1 MKDMSGEEDTM
12 ATLLDDRL
20 VSDAME
26 NLDEWSGDA
35 QRITRTLRIEDV
47 DGLLAAVAEAA
58 DALDHHPEVERD
70 GDSVTFT
77 LWTHSAGGVTELDIA
92 LAARIND
99 LVLATQHLQRDASGE
114 LHSVVG
120 APTDDGAVEGRT
132 VTADPNFPTPGKTT
146 PSRPAESTTGDP
158 HPSSGSEGRD
168 APTMNEPSTPRQ
180 DAGMI
185 VVPDAEPGSVE
196 PQPGNAAA
204 PGMHENTD
212 AAD

>member
-1 MKDMSGEEDTM
+1 M

-20 VSDAME
+20 VSDAMT

-35 QRITRTLRIEDV
+35 HRISRTLQVDDV
-47 DGLLAAVAEAA
+47 DALLAAVGETA
-58 DALDHHPEVERD
+58 DAMDHHPEISRD
-70 GDSVTFT
+70 GDGVTFT

-92 LAARIND
+92 LASRIDD
-99 LVLATQHLQRDASGE
+99 LILANRHLQRDATGE
-114 LHSVVG
+114 LHSVE
-120 APTDDGAVEGRT
+120 DDTTAGRT
-132 VTADPNFPTPGKTT
+132 VTGQASFPTPGETT
-146 PSRPAESTTGDP
+146 PSRPSESATGDP
-158 HPSSGSEGRD
+158 YPSGTEGRN

-185 VVPDAEPGSVE
+185 VAPDPEPGSIE

-212 AAD
+212 TPEG

>member
-1 MKDMSGEEDTM
+1 M

-20 VSDAME
+20 VTDAME

-35 QRITRTLRIEDV
+35 QRISRTVRVGDIDA
-47 DGLLAAVAEAA
+47 LLAAVGESA
-58 DALDHHPEVERD
+58 DSMDHHPEVSRD
-70 GDSVTFT
+70 GDCVTFS

-92 LAARIND
+92 LASRIDD
-99 LVLATQHLQRDASGE
+99 LVLAAQHLERDASGHV
-114 LHSVVG
+114 HSVVG
-120 APTDDGAVEGRT
+120 APTDEGAVEGRT
-132 VTADPNFPTPGKTT
+132 VTAEPNFPTPGQTT
-146 PSRPAESTTGDP
+146 PSRPSESTTCDP
-158 HPSSGSEGRD
+158 YPSSGADGRD
-168 APTMNEPSTPRQ
+168 APTMNEPSAPRQ

-185 VVPDAEPGSVE
+185 VAPDAEPGSVE

>member
-1 MKDMSGEEDTM
+1 MNEAVCEEDTM
-12 ATLLDDRL
+12 ATLLDDQL

-35 QRITRTLRIEDV
+35 QRISRTVQVDDV
-47 DGLLAAVAEAA
+47 DNLLTSVNETA
-58 DALDHHPEVERD
+58 DTMDHHPEVSRD

-77 LWTHSAGGVTELDIA
+77 LWTHSEGGVTELDIA

-99 LVLATQHLQRDASGE
+99 LVLASQHVQRDANGN
-114 LHSVVG
+114 LRSVVG
-120 APTDDGAVEGRT
+120 SPNEDGAVEGRT

-146 PSRPAESTTGDP
+146 PSRPAESTTGDA
-158 HPSSGSEGRD
+158 HPSSATEGRD

-180 DAGMI
+180 DAGPAAL
-185 VVPDAEPGSVE
+185 PDPEPGSIE

-204 PGMHENTD
+204 PGMHERTD
-212 AAD
+212 

>member
-1 MKDMSGEEDTM
+1 M

-20 VSDAME
+20 VTDAME

-35 QRITRTLRIEDV
+35 HRISRTVQV
-47 DGLLAAVAEAA
+47 DEVDQLLASVSETA
-58 DALDHHPEVERD
+58 DSMDHHPEVSRD

-92 LAARIND
+92 LASRIDD
-99 LVLATQHLQRDASGE
+99 LVLASRHLHRDATGE
-114 LHSVVG
+114 LRS
-120 APTDDGAVEGRT
+120 ADDDGGAGRS
-132 VTADPNFPTPGKTT
+132 VTGEANFPTPGETT
-146 PSRPAESTTGDP
+146 PSRPSESTTGEAY
-158 HPSSGSEGRD
+158 PSGRDGAD

-185 VVPDAEPGSVE
+185 VAPDPEPGSIE

-204 PGMHENTD
+204 PGMHENTETPEP
-212 AAD
+212 